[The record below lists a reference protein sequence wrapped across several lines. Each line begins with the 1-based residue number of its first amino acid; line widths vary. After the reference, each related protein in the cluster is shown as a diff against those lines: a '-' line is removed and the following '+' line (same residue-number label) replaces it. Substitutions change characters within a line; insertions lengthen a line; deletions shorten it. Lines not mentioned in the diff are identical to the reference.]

1 MAKRKPEQEAHEEH
15 ADETWLIPYSDLLTL
30 LLALFIVLFASS
42 KLDKAKM
49 SQMEAAFAAAFN
61 AATGLDK
68 LSGNLGEFMSSIQE
82 LGLDS
87 SVSLGSDDRG
97 VAIDI
102 GSLSMFAPGKSD
114 LLDSIHP
121 VLNQIITLLQQPRYK
136 RFRIT
141 VEGHTDDIEASD
153 SDFPSKWELSSN
165 RAAAVVRYFIKKGI
179 ASERLQVIGRADI
192 APKLPNYNAY
202 NEPVPE
208 NRSRNRRIEIHIEP

>member
-102 GSLSMFAPGKSD
+102 GSLSMFAPRKSD

-121 VLNQIITLLQQPRYK
+121 VLNQIISLLQQPRYK

-192 APKLPNYNAY
+192 APKFPNYNAY

-208 NRSRNRRIEIHIEP
+208 NRTRNRRIEIHIEP